1 MQNKII
7 ARVVVI
13 AVLILVVAL
22 LDFIP
27 GLLWAYLRA
36 KEELWIVYEALLV
49 NSLVGSFMGF
59 DKIKKLYTKNVARIE
74 KKLNGDITD
83 ICEEDE
89 DDEAGDHTERA
100 ADEIRGKETGKD
112 LDS

>member
-13 AVLILVVAL
+13 AVLILVIAL
-22 LDFIP
+22 FDFIP
-27 GLLWAYLRA
+27 GLLWVYLRA

-49 NSLVGSFMGF
+49 NSLVGSFMWF

-74 KKLNGDITD
+74 KKLNGDMTD

-100 ADEIRGKETGKD
+100 ADEVRRKETGKD
-112 LDS
+112 MDS